1 MWKVVLVMKNFYKG
15 TFQKYSN
22 KKLVHFKFKSGSMYH
37 KTYYGRNLR
46 ISVIS

>member
-1 MWKVVLVMKNFYKG
+1 MGLF
-15 TFQKYSN
+15 
-22 KKLVHFKFKSGSMYH
+22 H